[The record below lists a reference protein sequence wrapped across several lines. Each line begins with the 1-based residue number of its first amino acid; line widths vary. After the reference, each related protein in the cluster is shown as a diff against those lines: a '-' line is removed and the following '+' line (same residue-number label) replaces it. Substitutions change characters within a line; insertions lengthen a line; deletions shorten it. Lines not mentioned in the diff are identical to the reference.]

1 MVGKQRSEGNVSNDA
16 AIVVSKEGG
25 KSFRNNVGGAWSGKK
40 VSEYTKG
47 GKRYAVIENPRW
59 IDFGLIKGSADR
71 IGWLPV
77 KITADMV
84 GQTIARFLSLE
95 LKTKTGKPRKEQ
107 ITWHENVWRDGGLT
121 GFCRNDDDVRRV
133 LAGEKVD
140 P

>member
-1 MVGKQRSEGNVSNDA
+1 MRSEANVSNDA
-16 AIVVSKEGG
+16 AITVSKDGG
-25 KSFRNNVGGAWSGKK
+25 KSFRNNVGGAWTGKK
-40 VSEYTKG
+40 VKEYTKD

-59 IDFGLIKGSADR
+59 IDFGLMKGSGDR

-77 KITADMV
+77 KITAEMV
-84 GQTIARFLSLE
+84 GQVFARFLSLE
-95 LKTKTGKPRKEQ
+95 IKTATGRARKDQ

-133 LAGEKVD
+133 LGGEKID

>member
-1 MVGKQRSEGNVSNDA
+1 MGKQRSEGNVSNDA

-59 IDFGLIKGSADR
+59 ITFGLIKGSADR
-71 IGWLPV
+71 IGWKTV
-77 KITADMV
+77 TITADMV
-84 GQTIARFLSLE
+84 GRKIAQFLSLE
-95 LKTKTGKPRKEQ
+95 MKTETGRARKDQ

-121 GFCRNDDDVRRV
+121 GFVRCDDDVRRIMD
-133 LAGEKVD
+133 GEKVD